1 MDRSTSNI
9 QPDFLDLRTRAE
21 LLEICGDADGAERL
35 RHQSLEVAR
44 EVDLTCYAYQLMWR
58 NKIDEAIDL
67 LERNA
72 EAHPRSWNV
81 RHSLGEA
88 FETLGDYH
96 SAAMNYRAAAALASD
111 DDDTLTRLTRE
122 LLRVERLDQ
131 AAS

>member
-1 MDRSTSNI
+1 MELAKNI

-21 LLEICGDADGAERL
+21 LLEICGDAEGAERL
-35 RHQSLEVAR
+35 RNLSLEVAR

-72 EAHPRSWNV
+72 AAHPDSWNV

-88 FETLGDYH
+88 FEALGDFH
-96 SAAMNYRAAAALASD
+96 SAEIHYRAAASLAGD
-111 DDDTLTRLTRE
+111 EDTLTRVASE
-122 LLRVERLDQ
+122 LERLERLGQ